1 MPSEKTEKS
10 GKKIARRRSEGKE
23 RENSAF
29 NKSATR
35 FFYTQASTAI
45 RGQGCSQRD
54 SNILTFSRPTK
65 KRSEKGACLLA
76 CVGVTAPFLLPS
88 FLPFLLPFPWGR
100 RDSADNEGREIGGNR
115 VGGGGGGGGGGAL
128 TTNSRMKRRR
138 DRQTHVPP
146 PLIRRRSGGGFWLCV
161 GNRIWRS
168 DPLCGKSNFRPP
180 HASGKKGTTAT
191 K

>member
-88 FLPFLLPFPWGR
+88 FFCCLFL
-100 RDSADNEGREIGGNR
+100 
-115 VGGGGGGGGGGAL
+115 GGGAIA
-128 TTNSRMKRRR
+128 
-138 DRQTHVPP
+138 
-146 PLIRRRSGGGFWLCV
+146 LITRGERLAEIGSEEEEEEEEEEARSQQ
-161 GNRIWRS
+161 I
-168 DPLCGKSNFRPP
+168 PE
-180 HASGKKGTTAT
+180 
-191 K
+191 